1 MHTRATCNRIQF
13 AFVVIMIPNVIRLQF
28 AFVLLFWFMII
39 VYREFP
45 IITIMQSSG
54 YTISKNVKTFFAV
67 GKKGFF
73 CCGVALLCRFLV
85 RHPAPWHPKKGY
97 ARRRKTYILGF
108 SETDDPSRQ
117 NGFQWAS
124 MEQNVE
130 MGVQKKVVGVC
141 LKRVV
146 MKKYQGK

>member
-73 CCGVALLCRFLV
+73 CCGVALLYRFLV
-85 RHPAPWHPKKGY
+85 WHLAPWHPKKGY

-108 SETDDPSRQ
+108 SETHYPSGLFWYMLVYIYYFSETDESSDVFDGLSCDYHVKFTR
-117 NGFQWAS
+117 
-124 MEQNVE
+124 
-130 MGVQKKVVGVC
+130 
-141 LKRVV
+141 
-146 MKKYQGK
+146 